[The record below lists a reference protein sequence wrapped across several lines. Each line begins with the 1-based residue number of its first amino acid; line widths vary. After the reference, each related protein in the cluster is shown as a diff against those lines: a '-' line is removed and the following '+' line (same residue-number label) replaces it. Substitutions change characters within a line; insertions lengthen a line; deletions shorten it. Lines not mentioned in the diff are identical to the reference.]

1 MWRRLQFMVLNGF
14 RRLFRRRERM
24 SIQFD
29 DPVGAALDDDE
40 ILIAFAAQ
48 SYRKIEPGK
57 VGTLLA
63 RVGEIRALRESRQ
76 PVPAKLVSEFW
87 IGYDAI
93 AADMAPLSAHSI
105 KSTARLDC
113 QRLPRSL
120 FTPTGYNVLIAFFV
134 FILCLMLQGFWVA
147 GRELLTQAAQ
157 IEQERARIGAQ
168 LQLQESA
175 MERLRSR
182 SGSLLNQCGNGR
194 LCLGAV
200 VPSGGATE
208 ASAEDL
214 ARWRLLGEQIV
225 ATERELAEQ
234 SVLMRGLNAELEKL
248 SEKSKPLED
257 LMGRWYTRAGNICN
271 RALLEYICPIGNEPV
286 VAPHLRSL
294 RARIDQLRHS
304 IDNTELKA
312 GGAAQAAADGL
323 APVYDN
329 ESAWVQNK
337 NLQRK
342 EDRLQQLQKELAKG
356 EAEHFRSLV
365 VEVRMLVQNLGT
377 YFIAMLMGILGALA
391 YIIRSLSAQLREHT
405 YVPLSFSN
413 SIIRICLGAIAGVFG
428 GMQAADGNGNF
439 NEVPSLFI
447 PFVFGYG
454 IEILFSLLD
463 RIVQSLAQPEQKRG
477 GT

>member
-1 MWRRLQFMVLNGF
+1 MWRRLRFWVLSGF
-14 RRLFRRRERM
+14 RRLVRRRERM
-24 SIQFD
+24 SIQFN
-29 DPVGAALDDDE
+29 DPVGAALDDAE

-48 SYRKIEPGK
+48 SYRKIEPDK
-57 VGTLLA
+57 VGTLLD
-63 RVGEIRALRESRQ
+63 RVDAIRLLRASHQ

-147 GRELLTQAAQ
+147 GRELLSQAAQ
-157 IEQERARIGAQ
+157 IEQERARVGAQ

-175 MERLRSR
+175 IERLRSR
-182 SGSLLNQCGNGR
+182 SDSLHDQCGNGR
-194 LCLGAV
+194 LCLGV
-200 VPSGGATE
+200 VRPIGATQ
-208 ASAEDL
+208 ASAEEL
-214 ARWRLLGEQIV
+214 ARWKLLGEQIV
-225 ATERELAEQ
+225 ATERELADQ
-234 SVLMRGLNAELEKL
+234 SVLMRSLNAELEKL
-248 SEKSKPLED
+248 AEKSKPLED
-257 LMGRWYTRAGNICN
+257 LMKRWYKRAGNICD
-271 RALLEYICPIGNEPV
+271 RSLLEYVCPIGNEPV
-286 VAPHLRSL
+286 DSTHLSSL
-294 RARIDQLRHS
+294 RTQIEQLRKV
-304 IDNTELKA
+304 IDNTELKPRPSRLA
-312 GGAAQAAADGL
+312 SARVL
-323 APVYDN
+323 APAFEN
-329 ESAWVQNK
+329 ESSWVQYK
-337 NLQRK
+337 NLQLK
-342 EDRLQQLQKELAKG
+342 EDKLQRMQKELAKG
-356 EAEHFRSLV
+356 EAERFRSLV

-428 GMQAADGNGNF
+428 GMQAGDGNGNF

-454 IEILFSLLD
+454 IEILFSMLD
-463 RIVQSLAQPEQKRG
+463 RIVHSLAQPEQKKSG
-477 GT
+477 S